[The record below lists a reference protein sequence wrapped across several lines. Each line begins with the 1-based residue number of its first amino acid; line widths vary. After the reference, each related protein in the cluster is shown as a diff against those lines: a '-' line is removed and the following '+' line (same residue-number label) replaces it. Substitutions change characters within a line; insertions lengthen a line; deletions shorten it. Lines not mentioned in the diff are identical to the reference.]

1 MKYSIV
7 IPVYNSEKTIGVLI
21 EELIKFFS
29 NYSDRYE
36 IICINDCSTDDSW
49 KIIENKL
56 IKYPDKI
63 LAIDLVK
70 NYGQQSAI
78 YCGLKNS
85 TGEYIITMDDDLQN
99 PVNEIEK
106 LIVKSKEGYDVVI
119 GKFTQKKHNF
129 IRRLGSKIVRY
140 FLDKIFDIPK
150 NLHMTNFRIIKRI
163 VIERIFELKIQNPYL
178 PGLYVHYS
186 SSVTNI
192 NVKHNE
198 RLFGS
203 SNYNTLKI
211 IKLVSELLFNHSTY
225 PLRGLIIIGLFIS
238 IISFSFGFFFFVKA
252 LIYGSQVPGW
262 SSVFVLIS
270 FLGSLI
276 LVTISMIG
284 EYLIRIN
291 KNLSSNNRYFIRQI
305 KKNKC

>member
-211 IKLVSELLFNHSTY
+211 IKLVS
-225 PLRGLIIIGLFIS
+225 
-238 IISFSFGFFFFVKA
+238 
-252 LIYGSQVPGW
+252 
-262 SSVFVLIS
+262 
-270 FLGSLI
+270 
-276 LVTISMIG
+276 
-284 EYLIRIN
+284 
-291 KNLSSNNRYFIRQI
+291 
-305 KKNKC
+305 